1 MLHSAPVSNLFDRL
15 RIADLANQA
24 KVAPATVRYYSRI
37 GLLHPDRDADSSDCC
52 FEAAD
57 LRRVIF
63 ARQAQALG
71 LAISDIKVMLESAD
85 KDDPRCH

>member
-1 MLHSAPVSNLFDRL
+1 LNSPLVSDLLGRL
-15 RIADLANQA
+15 RVADLANKA

-37 GLLHPDRDADSSDCC
+37 GLLHPDRDAASSDCC
-52 FEAAD
+52 FEEAD

-71 LAISDIKVMLESAD
+71 LTISDIKAMLESAD
-85 KDDPRCH
+85 RNNPLCH

>member
-1 MLHSAPVSNLFDRL
+1 MLNSSPVTDLFDRL
-15 RIADLANQA
+15 RVADLANKA

-52 FEAAD
+52 FEADD

-71 LAISDIKVMLESAD
+71 LTISDIKVMLESAD
-85 KDDPRCH
+85 QDDPRCH

>member
-1 MLHSAPVSNLFDRL
+1 MLNSAPVSDLFDRL
-15 RIADLANQA
+15 PVADLANQA

-37 GLLHPDRDADSSDCC
+37 GLLHPDRDTDSSDCS

-71 LAISDIKVMLESAD
+71 LTISDIKVMLESAD
-85 KDDPRCH
+85 KDDPLCH